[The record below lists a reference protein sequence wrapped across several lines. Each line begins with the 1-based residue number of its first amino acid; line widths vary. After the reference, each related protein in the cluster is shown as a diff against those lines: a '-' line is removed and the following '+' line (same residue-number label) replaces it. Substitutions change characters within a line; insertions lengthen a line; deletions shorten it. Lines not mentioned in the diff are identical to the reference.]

1 MPRKE
6 LTADEREVLAENWK
20 TFGRY
25 LRAQRIM
32 RGFTQER
39 AALAAKVS
47 TRQWVR
53 YEQGSRVLFKRFPLI
68 AKALNVSVARI
79 AYLAGYK
86 TAPKRNDANAQ
97 LRRIHDL
104 LRIGRLDLALE
115 SFLLLYYHIGRLDP
129 GLNSYLD
136 GGIAPANFATAV
148 ISLDR
153 LPKWLFEV
161 IAQCMQKMFSERQDP
176 KWLAYNLRRVVL
188 KECTD
193 EMQKKL
199 SPLSLQVPGYIP

>member
-6 LTADEREVLAENWK
+6 ITKDERALLAENWK
-20 TFGRY
+20 TFGRF
-25 LRAQRIM
+25 LRAQRIV

-47 TRQWVR
+47 TRQWIR

-86 TAPKRNDANAQ
+86 TAPKRNDANSQ
-97 LRRIHDL
+97 LKRIHDL

-115 SFLLLYYHIGRLDP
+115 NFLLLYYHIGRLDP
-129 GLNSYLD
+129 ELNSYLD
-136 GGIAPANFATAV
+136 SIAPANFATAV

-161 IAQCMQKMFSERQDP
+161 IAQCMQKTFSERQDP
-176 KWLAYNLRRVVL
+176 KWWTYNLRRVVF

-193 EMQKKL
+193 EMQNKL

>member
-1 MPRKE
+1 MPRKK
-6 LTADEREVLAENWK
+6 LTKDERALLAENWK
-20 TFGRY
+20 TFGRF
-25 LRAQRIM
+25 LRAQRIV

-68 AKALNVSVARI
+68 AKALNVSVARM

-86 TAPKRNDANAQ
+86 TAPKRNDANSQ
-97 LRRIHDL
+97 LRRIHEL

-115 SFLLLYYHIGRLDP
+115 NFLLLYYHIGRLDP
-129 GLNSYLD
+129 ELNSYLD
-136 GGIAPANFATAV
+136 SIAPASFATAV

-161 IAQCMQKMFSERQDP
+161 IAQCMQKMFSERQEP
-176 KWLAYNLRRVVL
+176 KWLTYNLRRVVL

-193 EMQKKL
+193 EMLKKL
-199 SPLSLQVPGYIP
+199 SPLSLQVPGYIL

>member
-1 MPRKE
+1 MQTHN
-6 LTADEREVLAENWK
+6 LDV
-20 TFGRY
+20 
-25 LRAQRIM
+25 
-32 RGFTQER
+32 
-39 AALAAKVS
+39 
-47 TRQWVR
+47 
-53 YEQGSRVLFKRFPLI
+53 
-68 AKALNVSVARI
+68 
-79 AYLAGYK
+79 
-86 TAPKRNDANAQ
+86 
-97 LRRIHDL
+97 IHDL

-115 SFLLLYYHIGRLDP
+115 GFLLLYYHIGRLDP

-176 KWLAYNLRRVVL
+176 KWLTYNLRRVVL

>member
-6 LTADEREVLAENWK
+6 ITKDERALVAENWK
-20 TFGRY
+20 TFGRF
-25 LRAQRIM
+25 LRAQRIV

-47 TRQWVR
+47 TRQWIR

-68 AKALNVSVARI
+68 PKALNVSVARI

-86 TAPKRNDANAQ
+86 TAPKRNDANSQ

-115 SFLLLYYHIGRLDP
+115 NFLLLYYHIGRLDP
-129 GLNSYLD
+129 ELNSYLD
-136 GGIAPANFATAV
+136 SIAPGNFATAV

-176 KWLAYNLRRVVL
+176 KWWTYNLRRVVF
-188 KECTD
+188 KECND
-193 EMQKKL
+193 EMQNKL
-199 SPLSLQVPGYIP
+199 STLSLQVPGYIP

>member
-6 LTADEREVLAENWK
+6 ITKDERALLAENWK
-20 TFGRY
+20 TFGRF
-25 LRAQRIM
+25 LRAQRIV

-47 TRQWVR
+47 TRQWIR

-86 TAPKRNDANAQ
+86 TAPKRNDANSQ
-97 LRRIHDL
+97 LKRIHDL

-115 SFLLLYYHIGRLDP
+115 NFLLLYYHIGRLDP
-129 GLNSYLD
+129 ELNSYLD
-136 GGIAPANFATAV
+136 SIAPGNFATAV

-153 LPKWLFEV
+153 LPKWLFEL

-176 KWLAYNLRRVVL
+176 KWWTYNLRRVVF

-193 EMQKKL
+193 EMQNKL
-199 SPLSLQVPGYIP
+199 STLSLQVPGYIP

>member
-6 LTADEREVLAENWK
+6 ITKDERALLAENWK
-20 TFGRY
+20 TFGRF
-25 LRAQRIM
+25 LRAQRIV

-47 TRQWVR
+47 TRQWIR

-86 TAPKRNDANAQ
+86 TAPKRNDANSQ
-97 LRRIHDL
+97 LKRIHDL

-115 SFLLLYYHIGRLDP
+115 NFLLLYYHIGRLDP
-129 GLNSYLD
+129 ELNSYLD
-136 GGIAPANFATAV
+136 SIAPGNFATAV

-176 KWLAYNLRRVVL
+176 KWWTYNLRRVVF

-193 EMQKKL
+193 EMQNKL
-199 SPLSLQVPGYIP
+199 STLSLQVPGYIP

>member
-6 LTADEREVLAENWK
+6 ITKDERALLAENWK
-20 TFGRY
+20 TFGRF
-25 LRAQRIM
+25 LRAQRIV

-47 TRQWVR
+47 TRQWIR
-53 YEQGSRVLFKRFPLI
+53 YEQGSRVLSKRFPLI

-86 TAPKRNDANAQ
+86 TAPKRNDANSQ
-97 LRRIHDL
+97 LKRIHDL

-115 SFLLLYYHIGRLDP
+115 NFLLLYYHIGRLDP
-129 GLNSYLD
+129 ELNSYLD
-136 GGIAPANFATAV
+136 SIAPANFATAV

-161 IAQCMQKMFSERQDP
+161 IAHCMQKMFSERQDP
-176 KWLAYNLRRVVL
+176 KWWTYNLRRVVF

-193 EMQKKL
+193 EMQNKL
-199 SPLSLQVPGYIP
+199 STLSLQVPGYIP

>member
-6 LTADEREVLAENWK
+6 ITKDERALLAENWK
-20 TFGRY
+20 TFGRF
-25 LRAQRIM
+25 LRAQRIV

-86 TAPKRNDANAQ
+86 TAPKRNDANSQ
-97 LRRIHDL
+97 LKRIHDL

-115 SFLLLYYHIGRLDP
+115 NFLLLYYHIGRLDP
-129 GLNSYLD
+129 ELNSYLD
-136 GGIAPANFATAV
+136 SIAPANFATAV

-176 KWLAYNLRRVVL
+176 KWWTYNLRRVVF

-193 EMQKKL
+193 EMQNKL
-199 SPLSLQVPGYIP
+199 STLSLQVPGYIP

>member
-6 LTADEREVLAENWK
+6 ITKDERALLAENWK
-20 TFGRY
+20 TFGRF
-25 LRAQRIM
+25 LRAQRIV

-47 TRQWVR
+47 TRQWIR

-86 TAPKRNDANAQ
+86 TAPKRNDANSQ
-97 LRRIHDL
+97 LKRIHDL

-115 SFLLLYYHIGRLDP
+115 NFLLLYYHIGRLEP
-129 GLNSYLD
+129 ELNSYLD
-136 GGIAPANFATAV
+136 SIAPASFATAV

-161 IAQCMQKMFSERQDP
+161 IAQCMQKMFNERQEP
-176 KWLAYNLRRVVL
+176 KWLTYNLRRVVL

-193 EMQKKL
+193 EMLKKL
-199 SPLSLQVPGYIP
+199 SPLSLQVPGYIL

>member
-1 MPRKE
+1 
-6 LTADEREVLAENWK
+6 
-20 TFGRY
+20 
-25 LRAQRIM
+25 
-32 RGFTQER
+32 
-39 AALAAKVS
+39 
-47 TRQWVR
+47 
-53 YEQGSRVLFKRFPLI
+53 
-68 AKALNVSVARI
+68 
-79 AYLAGYK
+79 
-86 TAPKRNDANAQ
+86 
-97 LRRIHDL
+97 
-104 LRIGRLDLALE
+104 
-115 SFLLLYYHIGRLDP
+115 
-129 GLNSYLD
+129 LD

>member
-6 LTADEREVLAENWK
+6 ITKDERALLAENWK
-20 TFGRY
+20 TFGRF
-25 LRAQRIM
+25 LRAQRIV

-47 TRQWVR
+47 TRQWIR

-86 TAPKRNDANAQ
+86 TAPKRNDANSQ
-97 LRRIHDL
+97 LKRIHDL

-115 SFLLLYYHIGRLDP
+115 NFLLLYYHIGRLDP
-129 GLNSYLD
+129 ELNSYLD
-136 GGIAPANFATAV
+136 SIAPANFATAV

-176 KWLAYNLRRVVL
+176 KWWTYNLRKVVF

-199 SPLSLQVPGYIP
+199 SPMSLQVPGYIP

>member
-6 LTADEREVLAENWK
+6 ITKDERALLAENWK
-20 TFGRY
+20 TFGRF
-25 LRAQRIM
+25 LRAQRIAK
-32 RGFTQER
+32 GFTQER

-47 TRQWVR
+47 TRQWIR

-86 TAPKRNDANAQ
+86 TAPKRNDANSQ
-97 LRRIHDL
+97 LKRIHDL

-115 SFLLLYYHIGRLDP
+115 NFLLLYYHIGRLDP
-129 GLNSYLD
+129 ELNSYLD
-136 GGIAPANFATAV
+136 SIAPANFATAV

-176 KWLAYNLRRVVL
+176 KWWTYNLRRVVF
-188 KECTD
+188 KECTG
-193 EMQKKL
+193 EMQNKL
-199 SPLSLQVPGYIP
+199 STLSLQVPGYIP

>member
-6 LTADEREVLAENWK
+6 ITKDERALLAENWK
-20 TFGRY
+20 TFGRF
-25 LRAQRIM
+25 LRAQRIV

-47 TRQWVR
+47 TRQWIR

-86 TAPKRNDANAQ
+86 TAPKRNDANSQ
-97 LRRIHDL
+97 LKRIHDL

-115 SFLLLYYHIGRLDP
+115 NFLLLYYHIGRLDP
-129 GLNSYLD
+129 ELNSYLD
-136 GGIAPANFATAV
+136 SIAPANFATAV

-153 LPKWLFEV
+153 LPKMAV
-161 IAQCMQKMFSERQDP
+161 
-176 KWLAYNLRRVVL
+176 
-188 KECTD
+188 
-193 EMQKKL
+193 
-199 SPLSLQVPGYIP
+199 

>member
-20 TFGRY
+20 TFGRF

-32 RGFTQER
+32 RGFTQKR

-53 YEQGSRVLFKRFPLI
+53 YEQGSRVLFKRFPFI

-176 KWLAYNLRRVVL
+176 KWLTYNLRRVVL

-193 EMQKKL
+193 EMLKKL
-199 SPLSLQVPGYIP
+199 SPLSLQVPGYIL

>member
-6 LTADEREVLAENWK
+6 ITKDERALLAENWK
-20 TFGRY
+20 TFGRF
-25 LRAQRIM
+25 LRAQRIV

-47 TRQWVR
+47 TRQWIR

-86 TAPKRNDANAQ
+86 TAPKRNDANSQ
-97 LRRIHDL
+97 LKRIHDL

-115 SFLLLYYHIGRLDP
+115 NFLLLYYHIGRLDP
-129 GLNSYLD
+129 ELNSYLD
-136 GGIAPANFATAV
+136 SIAPANFATAV

-176 KWLAYNLRRVVL
+176 KWWTYNLRRVVF

-193 EMQKKL
+193 EMQNKL

>member
-6 LTADEREVLAENWK
+6 ITKDERALLAENWN
-20 TFGRY
+20 TFGRF
-25 LRAQRIM
+25 LRAQRIV

-47 TRQWVR
+47 TRQWIR

-86 TAPKRNDANAQ
+86 TAPKRNDANSQ
-97 LRRIHDL
+97 LKRIHDL

-115 SFLLLYYHIGRLDP
+115 NFLLLYYHIGRLDP
-129 GLNSYLD
+129 ELNSYLD
-136 GGIAPANFATAV
+136 SIAPANFATAV

-176 KWLAYNLRRVVL
+176 KWWTYNLRRVVF

-193 EMQKKL
+193 EMQNKL
-199 SPLSLQVPGYIP
+199 STLSLQVPGYIP

>member
-6 LTADEREVLAENWK
+6 LTADERKVLAENWK

-39 AALAAKVS
+39 AALAVKVS

-86 TAPKRNDANAQ
+86 TAPKRNDANSQ
-97 LRRIHDL
+97 LKRIHDL

-115 SFLLLYYHIGRLDP
+115 NFLLLYYHIGRLDP
-129 GLNSYLD
+129 ELNSYLD
-136 GGIAPANFATAV
+136 SIAPANFATAV

-176 KWLAYNLRRVVL
+176 KWWTYNLRRVVF

-193 EMQKKL
+193 EMQNKL
-199 SPLSLQVPGYIP
+199 STLSLQVPGYIP

>member
-6 LTADEREVLAENWK
+6 ITKDERALLAENWK
-20 TFGRY
+20 TFGRF
-25 LRAQRIM
+25 LRAQRIV

-39 AALAAKVS
+39 AALAVKVS
-47 TRQWVR
+47 TRQWIR

-86 TAPKRNDANAQ
+86 TAPKRNDANSQ
-97 LRRIHDL
+97 LKRIHDL

-115 SFLLLYYHIGRLDP
+115 NFLLLYYHIGRLDP
-129 GLNSYLD
+129 ELNSYLD
-136 GGIAPANFATAV
+136 SIAPGNFATAV

-176 KWLAYNLRRVVL
+176 KWWTYNLRRVVF

-193 EMQKKL
+193 EMQNKL
-199 SPLSLQVPGYIP
+199 STLSLQVPGYIP

>member
-6 LTADEREVLAENWK
+6 ITKDERALLAENWK
-20 TFGRY
+20 TFGRF
-25 LRAQRIM
+25 LRAQRIV

-47 TRQWVR
+47 TRQWIR

-86 TAPKRNDANAQ
+86 TAPKRNDANSQ
-97 LRRIHDL
+97 LKRIHDL

-115 SFLLLYYHIGRLDP
+115 NFLLLYYHIGRLDP
-129 GLNSYLD
+129 ELNSYLD
-136 GGIAPANFATAV
+136 SIAPANFATAV

-176 KWLAYNLRRVVL
+176 KWWTYNLRRVVF

-193 EMQKKL
+193 EMQNKL
-199 SPLSLQVPGYIP
+199 STLSLQVPGYIP